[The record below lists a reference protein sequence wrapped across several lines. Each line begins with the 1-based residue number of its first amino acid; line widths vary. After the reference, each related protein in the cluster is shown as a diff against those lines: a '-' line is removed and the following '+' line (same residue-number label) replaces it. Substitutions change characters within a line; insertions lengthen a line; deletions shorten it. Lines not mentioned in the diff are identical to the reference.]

1 MSALDQLR
9 SGSLSID
16 ATGNDVRVDV
26 PKPANRHQVVIP
38 NAQGKSTVSVNGV
51 PRKSIDINALA
62 AEESKEAE
70 KNDPNIHESPIKDI
84 LDMNNPNSQFA
95 QYVSKKKEEA
105 LEWSAKKQEE
115 EALKKENEELGIED
129 PEDDVPVDN
138 IGDSNDEDGSYV
150 SDEFMDIDSN
160 DEDFTDY
167 DSVDDLLGDD
177 LSDDETKNTEEE
189 TTEDNMNDMLNT
201 DVEEMEDIEEVVEQQ
216 ETPEKSNAPVA
227 TVEDDEDLAAP
238 DIDLDVTTTEDNAA
252 DTVKED
258 NLDDEDTIKEDVEPD
273 ADPQET
279 LKHLR
284 KLATEKMKPVSKK
297 LDLSSFTVLKKPA
310 TNANSIFKA
319 QKSKVAKWVL
329 PNQESI
335 VLMKEFSGTELEK
348 MREYS
353 EDSSS
358 KDALNRRFH
367 MIYDHIV
374 SPKPADFATWLKTT
388 PYSDIDHYFFA
399 VYIAAFKGANYL
411 PEDCVNPK
419 CKETFLTDDVDI
431 MNMVKFETKDAKGKF
446 TNLYRSEATPAGKG
460 VYCTECVALSD
471 KVAITFR
478 EPSIYNIFEVST
490 LDPKVREKYS
500 DIIDYLPFI
509 DNMYIIDTE
518 AAQLSPVDYNV
529 FADNEQKTYRAKL
542 QKWNSLLKTLTIDE
556 FGIIKAYV
564 RAISERT
571 PGMHYVYPAVT
582 CPKCGT
588 ETKEQRATAEELVF
602 TRYQLGS
609 LVNTSLN

>member
-1 MSALDQLR
+1 MQYVKEKD
-9 SGSLSID
+9 
-16 ATGNDVRVDV
+16 
-26 PKPANRHQVVIP
+26 
-38 NAQGKSTVSVNGV
+38 
-51 PRKSIDINALA
+51 
-62 AEESKEAE
+62 EEAREWIAE
-70 KNDPNIHESPIKDI
+70 K
-84 LDMNNPNSQFA
+84 
-95 QYVSKKKEEA
+95 
-105 LEWSAKKQEE
+105 EE
-115 EALKKENEELGIED
+115 EAALKREEEYEDEDPDAEEEDDDGITIDLTSDEDEDLNEPASYTETPSNIEIEEIDITEAEDMEETETMSDNIERDEELEEIEIDEGVDKDDLPDASDYEMNEE
-129 PEDDVPVDN
+129 
-138 IGDSNDEDGSYV
+138 DEAA
-150 SDEFMDIDSN
+150 
-160 DEDFTDY
+160 
-167 DSVDDLLGDD
+167 
-177 LSDDETKNTEEE
+177 
-189 TTEDNMNDMLNT
+189 
-201 DVEEMEDIEEVVEQQ
+201 VEEFEDEE
-216 ETPEKSNAPVA
+216 S
-227 TVEDDEDLAAP
+227 EDDEEAEDEEEEDEGSKPVVYVTNVKPKNEEPEKKEAPAPKEELLDAP
-238 DIDLDVTTTEDNAA
+238 DIDIEED
-252 DTVKED
+252 E
-258 NLDDEDTIKEDVEPD
+258 EDVDIIKDIEEEE
-273 ADPQET
+273 DPSTAVGEIDNDKV
-279 LKHLR
+279 LRHLQ
-284 KLATEKMKPVSKK
+284 KMAMEKMKPVSTR
-297 LDLSSFTVLKKPA
+297 LDISSFTIVKKPV
-310 TNANSIFKA
+310 ANVNPIF
-319 QKSKVAKWVL
+319 QDSKDRVIKWVL
-329 PNQESI
+329 PAQKSI

-431 MNMVKFETKDAKGKF
+431 MNMVKFETKDAKSKF